1 MWLKK
6 GSITLVLKGGLGN
19 QLFQFV
25 AALYYSQMSN
35 IKRINLYTYNLN
47 SFKAKREFKLLPFIN
62 INEVELAVLD
72 DKKFFFNEKILKG
85 ISFIS
90 NKVITDK
97 SFFQNFNYSS
107 YLLNGYFQSNIYLKS
122 NFIQQIRDSFE
133 KYLQKEFIDFFK
145 NFEIKKLILELK
157 SEDCLS
163 IHIRGG
169 DFLKNASFCSKFR

>member
-72 DKKFFFNEKILKG
+72 DKKFFFNEKI
-85 ISFIS
+85 
-90 NKVITDK
+90 
-97 SFFQNFNYSS
+97 
-107 YLLNGYFQSNIYLKS
+107 
-122 NFIQQIRDSFE
+122 
-133 KYLQKEFIDFFK
+133 
-145 NFEIKKLILELK
+145 
-157 SEDCLS
+157 
-163 IHIRGG
+163 
-169 DFLKNASFCSKFR
+169 